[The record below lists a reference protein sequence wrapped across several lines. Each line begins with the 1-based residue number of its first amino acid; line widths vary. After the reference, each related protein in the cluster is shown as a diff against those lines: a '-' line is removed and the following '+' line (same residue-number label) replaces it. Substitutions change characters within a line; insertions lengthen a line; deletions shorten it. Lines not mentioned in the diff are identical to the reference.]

1 MADRIVRRELMTG
14 ADAQRF
20 RHLNAIAHGKCELPR
35 AAKETPMTRTICRT
49 IVFLL
54 LIAAPFAGE
63 ATCVI
68 LMGESAAMS
77 TAHSARAQHVR

>member
-1 MADRIVRRELMTG
+1 MARIT
-14 ADAQRF
+14 
-20 RHLNAIAHGKCELPR
+20 
-35 AAKETPMTRTICRT
+35 CRT

-68 LMGESAAMS
+68 LMGQSAAMS
-77 TAHSARAQHVR
+77 TAHSARARHLR